1 MAKIYISSTYEDLK
15 EYRESVYKTL
25 RQMKYDV
32 VAMEDYL
39 ASDERPLDKCL
50 NDVSCCE
57 IYIGIFALRY
67 GYIPPD
73 KNMSIT
79 ELEYRKAK
87 EDNKKIFIFILD
99 KKAKWDQEF
108 IDFDPEKMPKL
119 LNLKKELMENHL
131 CKFFNSPDNLSK
143 LVSLSLQGNIDPEV
157 FTLKESYLNW
167 ILEESGIV
175 SLAGIDPQAAKQK
188 REELNLG
195 SIYTALVTFSSQ
207 EKDILSKQ
215 IKESNREKIK
225 YYSALEMLNKHK
237 HLVLLGDPGSGKST
251 FVNFVSCCLAG
262 EALKNDQVNIDVL
275 TAPLPDDKGKD
286 SKNKQKWD
294 HGELLPVRVILRD
307 FVSRGLKDSCE
318 KDCAEILWNFI
329 ETELKKSMLEKFIPY
344 LEKELRNK
352 GGLIL
357 LDGLDEVPEAN
368 DRRIQIKKII
378 DDFKSVFHKCRIL
391 VTSRTYAYQKQD
403 WQIPGLK
410 EAVLAPFTNGQIRRF
425 IDRWYAH
432 IAELRRMDKEDAQ
445 GRAELLKYVIF
456 HNDRLKELADR
467 PLILT
472 LMASLHA
479 WRGGS
484 LPEKREELYS
494 NTVDLLLDWWES
506 PKVVKGEDGEYKLI
520 QPGMLEWLKTDRD
533 KVRRVLDELAFK
545 AHEKQPELVGTAD
558 IDENELITGIIKVS
572 NNPEVKPLRLI
583 EFLRDRA
590 GILISRGVSIY
601 TFPHRTFQEYMS
613 ACHLTQKGY
622 PKNISKLV
630 KADPNRWREVAL
642 LSGAKS
648 SRGGQYGVWALAEE
662 LCYKDILESKI
673 TIQDIWGGYL
683 AGQILAETANLED
696 LSDKEQKSLYCIKKW
711 LLRIMSGSELPA
723 IERVKAGNLLDKL
736 GDFRFKSEYYY
747 LEDDPMLGFVEIPE
761 GEFLMGS
768 DPGKDKELYDD
779 EKPQHKLKLS
789 RYYISRYPV
798 TVSQYRKYLEVS
810 KKEISSNWK
819 KYNQYGNHPVVFVK
833 WYEAVE
839 YCEWL
844 TDQLKKSSEISVGIR
859 KLLQESD
866 WEIRLPS
873 ETEWEKA
880 ARGKDGRIYPW
891 GDKFDNDRL
900 NFTGLQLGTTSS
912 VGCFGKGAS
921 PYNVFEMSGNVWEWT
936 LSIWGKNW
944 RSPDFKY
951 PYRYNDGREDMKI
964 KDTARVARG
973 GAWINDASYCRA
985 ALRPRCNPCN
995 RDVNRGFRLC
1005 FAPRSAGK

>member
-1 MAKIYISSTYEDLK
+1 MPKIYISSTYEDLK
-15 EYRESVYKTL
+15 DYRESVYKTL
-25 RQMKYDV
+25 RQMKHDV

-50 NDVSCCE
+50 NDVSGCE

-73 KNMSIT
+73 ESMSIT

-87 EDNKKIFIFILD
+87 QDKKKIFIFILD
-99 KKAKWDQEF
+99 KEADWPQKFFE
-108 IDFDPEKMPKL
+108 FDPDKMLKL
-119 LNLKKELMENHL
+119 LNLKKELKENHT
-131 CKFFNSPDNLSK
+131 CKFFTSPDNLSK
-143 LVSLSLQGNIDPEV
+143 FVSLSLQGDVDPEV

-175 SLAGIDPQAAKQK
+175 SLAGIDPQTAKK
-188 REELNLG
+188 NREELNLG
-195 SIYTALVTFSSQ
+195 SIYTALVTYSSQ
-207 EKDILSKQ
+207 EKDLLSKQ
-215 IKESNREKIK
+215 IKESEREKIK

-262 EALKNDQVNIDVL
+262 ESLKNDQVNIDVL
-275 TAPLPDDKGKD
+275 TAPLPDDKGND
-286 SKNKQKWD
+286 SENNQKWD

-307 FVSRGLKDSCE
+307 FVSRGLKDTCE
-318 KDCAEILWNFI
+318 KDCAEILWKFI
-329 ETELKKSMLEKFIPY
+329 EAELKNSKLENFIPY
-344 LEKELRNK
+344 LERELRNK

-410 EAVLAPFTNGQIRRF
+410 EAVLAPFTNGQIKRF

-472 LMASLHA
+472 LMASLHT

-506 PKVVKGEDGEYKLI
+506 PKVIKGEDGEYKLI

-558 IDENELITGIIKVS
+558 IDESELITGIIKVS

-590 GILISRGVSIY
+590 GILISRGVSVY

-662 LCYKDILESKI
+662 LCLCYKEIVESEI

-696 LSDKEQKSLYCIKKW
+696 LSEKEQISLMRIKKW
-711 LLRIMSGSELPA
+711 LFRIMSGNELPA

-736 GDFRFKSEYYY
+736 GDFRFKPEYYY
-747 LEDDPMLGFVEIPE
+747 LEDDPMLGFIEIPE

-768 DPGKDKELYDD
+768 DPDKDEELYDE

-789 RYYISRYPV
+789 RYYIARYPV
-798 TVSQYRKYLEVS
+798 TVSQYRKYLEIS
-810 KKEISSNWK
+810 NKEISSGWK
-819 KYNQYGNHPVVFVK
+819 KDNQYGNHPVVRVNWFK
-833 WYEAVE
+833 AVE

-844 TDQLKKSSEISVGIR
+844 TYQLKKNLEIPEEIG

-873 ETEWEKA
+873 EAEWEKA
-880 ARGKDGRIYPW
+880 ARGDDGRIYPW
-891 GDKFDNDRL
+891 GVKFEEDRL
-900 NFTGLQLGTTSS
+900 NCSNLQLRTTSS

-921 PYNVFEMSGNVWEWT
+921 PYKVLEMSGNVWEWT
-936 LSIWGKNW
+936 LSLAN
-944 RSPDFKY
+944 DY
-951 PYRYNDGREDMKI
+951 PYKLNGGR
-964 KDTARVARG
+964 KDITNRNAARVARG
-973 GAWINDASYCRA
+973 GAWFIDARNGRA
-985 ALRPRCNPCN
+985 AFRIRYDPGSRL
-995 RDVNRGFRLC
+995 DGQGFRLC
-1005 FAPRSAGK
+1005 LAPRSAGK